1 MLVLFNVKLSFS
13 LNYFHIEFVFY
24 LGIENLQGFC
34 KQNQKF
40 STSVNP
46 SEICVNRESVSLF
59 LFNIKVLFLFSN

>member
-1 MLVLFNVKLSFS
+1 MLVRLKL
-13 LNYFHIEFVFY
+13 NIPIHINWFY

-46 SEICVNRESVSLF
+46 GEITVNRESVNLF
-59 LFNIKVLFLFSN
+59 YFN